1 MLALKIT
8 QILKIKLQ
16 LISPQFEQRW
26 SSLDKPPGQMAVAQL
41 EAGGGAGESWERIK
55 KKLLEEANRAVRA
68 FRVNR
73 DSGAMVNV
81 WWAWCIMPE
90 LLTSPRT
97 AVVRVQTQLRS
108 GESEKKL
115 SESLPP
121 R

>member
-1 MLALKIT
+1 
-8 QILKIKLQ
+8 
-16 LISPQFEQRW
+16 
-26 SSLDKPPGQMAVAQL
+26 MAVAQL
-41 EAGGGAGESWERIK
+41 EDARESWERIK

-73 DSGAMVNV
+73 DSGAKVEL
-81 WWAWCIMPE
+81 WWARCIMPE

>member
-1 MLALKIT
+1 
-8 QILKIKLQ
+8 
-16 LISPQFEQRW
+16 
-26 SSLDKPPGQMAVAQL
+26 MAVAQL
-41 EAGGGAGESWERIK
+41 EETGESWERIK

-73 DSGAMVNV
+73 DGGAMVKL

-97 AVVRVQTQLRS
+97 AVVQVQTQLRS

-115 SESLPP
+115 SESVPLHIVHTHTPYIVG
-121 R
+121 RALE

>member
-1 MLALKIT
+1 
-8 QILKIKLQ
+8 
-16 LISPQFEQRW
+16 
-26 SSLDKPPGQMAVAQL
+26 MAVAQL
-41 EAGGGAGESWERIK
+41 EAAGESWERIK

-73 DSGAMVNV
+73 DSGAMVEL
-81 WWAWCIMPE
+81 WWARCIMPE